1 MCQMEG
7 ALSTEE
13 SSAEWL
19 DHEDERHVLT
29 NGKPGLKSGRPSE
42 LSQEHYH

>member
-1 MCQMEG
+1 MEG

-29 NGKPGLKSGRPSE
+29 SGKPGLKSGRPSE